1 LAAVDATDCA
11 MDGTV
16 SCAKREDGRPDFTG
30 MVFVTGAGAGAGGV
44 GAITCTGGLTFVSA
58 TTGGVLAEIGLDNG
72 FTAATLVVAVFTIG
86 AFAGFTTVAADFLA
100 ATDTLEATAAGAAL
114 LAVLAVFGS
123 SAATAFAFLAVAAGF
138 NGEAGLFAA
147 LATGSTVALALA
159 GVALFVLAFTFCLL
173 TETRGVLLRG
183 VWFPALGAGAGAPG
197 PSARECTGIPK
208 GKPIICNSVTNMANL
223 RKIVF

>member
-1 LAAVDATDCA
+1 
-11 MDGTV
+11 
-16 SCAKREDGRPDFTG
+16 
-30 MVFVTGAGAGAGGV
+30 
-44 GAITCTGGLTFVSA
+44 
-58 TTGGVLAEIGLDNG
+58 LAEIGLDNG
-72 FTAATLVVAVFTIG
+72 FTAGTLVVAVFTIG

-147 LATGSTVALALA
+147 LATGSADALALA

-183 VWFPALGAGAGAPG
+183 VWFPESGAGVGAPG
-197 PSARECTGIPK
+197 TSARECTGIPK
-208 GKPIICNSVTNMANL
+208 GKPIICNSVTNMVNL